1 MASKRQRYLYRPL
14 YRGVIRPLGYCLLT
28 PLVLVLVAVDI
39 CRECCCASARD
50 RGTYYR
56 SPLEAQREFEEL
68 CERLEKDY
76 TPRPLLAEERPRPLT
91 SCGGDGN
98 DGDEKTEKSSAAL
111 PQDQSPFFTKLP
123 AELRLRIYHE
133 ILGGKVIHLLLQP
146 GRVGHV
152 VCSGDS
158 SIVRTAGDP
167 DRRCIAAYMAPRER
181 QLHQQQLDRQNL
193 AANVAEL
200 PHRPHSCPAP
210 LLVDDSVYRVYSTH
224 HRAHDSHPR
233 LLSNPTC
240 SMHRP
245 HSLLPSS
252 LLPRHHSHLS
262 SGLAF
267 LLTCRRAYRE
277 AVDVLYAAN
286 VFDANH
292 PQTLVLFART
302 LLPHRLAAIRELQVR
317 WSWRLRERAN
327 ARAPHLWWEQL
338 WRDVVGGGRMSGL
351 RAVWLSLEL
360 GSRFVGSGHG
370 GDEEEDEAALA
381 EEEGLL
387 MPVADCLRGL
397 KKFEVAVE
405 LESLHGAL
413 RCDAH
418 RPSDLR
424 NRLQGIVCA
433 PPGKSQELRAS
444 VTC

>member
-210 LLVDDSVYRVYSTH
+210 LLVDDSVYR
-224 HRAHDSHPR
+224 
-233 LLSNPTC
+233 
-240 SMHRP
+240 
-245 HSLLPSS
+245 
-252 LLPRHHSHLS
+252 
-262 SGLAF
+262 
-267 LLTCRRAYRE
+267 

-338 WRDVVGGGRMSGL
+338 WREVVGGGRMSGL